1 MSRSAL
7 VLQHG
12 PLGPAGLLGDWL
24 ADREI
29 PMVLHRADEQGPAP
43 DPRDFAFVACLGSR
57 FGPHDAEEPSVVA
70 GRECIAAAVEH
81 DVPVLGLCFG
91 GQLLAHVLGGEV
103 ETMPDGPELGW
114 ITVDTDDPDA
124 VPAGPWLAW
133 HWIRFATPPGAT
145 ELARTDRAVHAFRQ
159 GPHLGTQ
166 FHPESTIEIVTQ
178 WALKDAERLDVDG
191 VGLIEQG
198 RANAEAAARNAYTLF
213 DGFLERA
220 RTTRRETHGA
230 PSE

>member
-1 MSRSAL
+1 MRSAL

-24 ADREI
+24 AEREI
-29 PMVLHRADEQGPAP
+29 PMVVHRADTHGPAP

-57 FGPHDAEEPSVVA
+57 FGPHDADEPSVA
-70 GRECIAAAVEH
+70 RGRECLEQAVEH

-91 GQLLAHVLGGEV
+91 GQLLAHVLGGQV
-103 ETMPDGPELGW
+103 EQMPEPELGW
-114 ITVDTDDPDA
+114 LDIDTDDPA
-124 VPAGPWLAW
+124 LVPAGPWLSW
-133 HWIRFATPPGAT
+133 HWHRFATPPGAT
-145 ELARTDRAVHAFRQ
+145 ELARSDRATQAFAI

-178 WALKDAERLDVDG
+178 WALHDADRLPIDG
-191 VGLIEQG
+191 VAVLEAG
-198 RANAEAAARNAYTLF
+198 RANAEQAAANARTLF

-230 PSE
+230 P